1 MEYISFEHNNIAAE
15 LVKQAYDTPPL
26 AFVHSYG
33 CQQNVNDGERGMKG
47 ESRLMHICRVMT
59 APMKTEMIA
68 VRPIESMPSD
78 SIS

>member
-1 MEYISFEHNNIAAE
+1 
-15 LVKQAYDTPPL
+15 
-26 AFVHSYG
+26 
-33 CQQNVNDGERGMKG
+33 MKG

-59 APMKTEMIA
+59 APMNTEMIA